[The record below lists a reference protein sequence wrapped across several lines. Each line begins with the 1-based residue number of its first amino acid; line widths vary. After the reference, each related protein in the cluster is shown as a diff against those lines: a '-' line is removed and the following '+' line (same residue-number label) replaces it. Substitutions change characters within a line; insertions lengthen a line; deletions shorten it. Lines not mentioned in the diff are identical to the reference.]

1 MRKFFK
7 RSKSSKI
14 LIMGVI
20 VALCFAVTGWAK
32 AGQDREERGFT
43 DFTHIE
49 EEYLS
54 TLKSLDFP
62 EGTVLPEK
70 LEGEDSKASFQE
82 GYGETRACNLWE
94 YSWMQ
99 EWLDTYTTEPER
111 AEQALNELEKAFDMA
126 YMGEDRCDD
135 ATRNYLRENIDK
147 AKAGD
152 PSGFEECIR
161 VNYAE

>member
-1 MRKFFK
+1 MKKFLK
-7 RSKSSKI
+7 QSKSGKLLVIGMIAAVCVVFTGCSK
-14 LIMGVI
+14 
-20 VALCFAVTGWAK
+20 AE
-32 AGQDREERGFT
+32 QDRETRGFVE
-43 DFTHIE
+43 FTYIE
-49 EEYLS
+49 EEYLA
-54 TLKSLDFP
+54 TLECLDFP

-70 LEGEDSKASFQE
+70 LEGEDRESSFQV

-94 YSWMQ
+94 YLWMQ
-99 EWLDTYTTEPER
+99 EWLDTYTTDSER
-111 AEQALNELEKAFDMA
+111 AEQALNELEEAFDMA

-161 VNYAE
+161 VNYAG

>member
-1 MRKFFK
+1 
-7 RSKSSKI
+7 
-14 LIMGVI
+14 MGVI

-32 AGQDREERGFT
+32 AGQDREEREFT

-70 LEGEDSKASFQE
+70 IGRGKIVKRLFRKDMEKPEPVICG
-82 GYGETRACNLWE
+82 E

>member
-32 AGQDREERGFT
+32 AGQDREEREFT

-94 YSWMQ
+94 TS
-99 EWLDTYTTEPER
+99 
-111 AEQALNELEKAFDMA
+111 N
-126 YMGEDRCDD
+126 
-135 ATRNYLRENIDK
+135 
-147 AKAGD
+147 
-152 PSGFEECIR
+152 
-161 VNYAE
+161 

>member
-1 MRKFFK
+1 MDA
-7 RSKSSKI
+7 
-14 LIMGVI
+14 GV
-20 VALCFAVTGWAK
+20 
-32 AGQDREERGFT
+32 
-43 DFTHIE
+43 
-49 EEYLS
+49 
-54 TLKSLDFP
+54 
-62 EGTVLPEK
+62 
-70 LEGEDSKASFQE
+70 
-82 GYGETRACNLWE
+82 
-94 YSWMQ
+94 
-99 EWLDTYTTEPER
+99 DTYTTEPER

>member
-1 MRKFFK
+1 MRKIFK
-7 RSKSSKI
+7 RSKSGKI

-20 VALCFAVTGWAK
+20 IALCFAATGWAK

-49 EEYLS
+49 EEYLA
-54 TLKSLDFP
+54 TLESLDFP

-70 LEGEDSKASFQE
+70 LEGEDREASFQE

-111 AEQALNELEKAFDMA
+111 AEQALNELDKAFDMA

>member
-1 MRKFFK
+1 MRKFLK
-7 RSKSSKI
+7 QSKSKV
-14 LIMGVI
+14 LIIGI
-20 VALCFAVTGWAK
+20 TLSLCFAFTGCSK
-32 AGQDREERGFT
+32 TEQNRESRGFT

-49 EEYLS
+49 EEYLA

-62 EGTVLPEK
+62 EGTILPEK
-70 LEGEDSKASFQE
+70 LEGEDGEASFQE
-82 GYGETRACNLWE
+82 RYGETRACNLWE
-94 YSWMQ
+94 YLWMQ
-99 EWLDTYTTEPER
+99 EWLDTYTTDSER
-111 AEQALNELEKAFDMA
+111 AKQALNELEKAFDMA